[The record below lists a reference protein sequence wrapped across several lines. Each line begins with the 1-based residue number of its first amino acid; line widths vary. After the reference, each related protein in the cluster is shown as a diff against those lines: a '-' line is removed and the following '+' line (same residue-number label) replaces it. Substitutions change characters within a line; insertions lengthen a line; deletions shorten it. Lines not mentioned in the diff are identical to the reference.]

1 MGRQAQTEGFFPR
14 RITPPSV
21 AKATATSPFAAF
33 AENGE
38 DLDTRLTRA
47 AELDPIRPAPCKVCM
62 AFIIALWKNSLRLWK
77 NSTMNLNIKSAETHR
92 LALKL
97 ARETGD
103 SITGAVT
110 KAIQAE
116 LRRLEDK
123 DKRRAQIDAI
133 TAYTSKVLKDGP
145 GSADIDALLYD
156 EFGLPK

>member
-1 MGRQAQTEGFFPR
+1 
-14 RITPPSV
+14 
-21 AKATATSPFAAF
+21 
-33 AENGE
+33 
-38 DLDTRLTRA
+38 
-47 AELDPIRPAPCKVCM
+47 
-62 AFIIALWKNSLRLWK
+62 
-77 NSTMNLNIKSAETHR
+77 MNLNIKSAETHR